1 MIRRRNGSPIAPK
14 SALRQHTNHIL
25 EGLPLQTFLKPDQ
38 FHSMDSTNRREPGEG
53 AAMSIAHPRLRCTG
67 GLLLFSL
74 GLAGCGLITGNEP
87 EASTVVI
94 SPSGITFDAIGATT
108 TLSAEVRDQND
119 QILGDAVVTWSSSNP
134 NVATISPAGLVTAVT
149 NGTATITAAA
159 GAASGSVNLSVTQ
172 LASMLEKVSGDG
184 QLGPAGEPLPESLTV
199 QVHDRLGNPA
209 IGVPVEFQ
217 IIEGGGTPTP
227 AQTQTDVQGRAS
239 TTWTLGAVAGEAQA
253 VRSFLSFS
261 VGQGV
266 NFEATAVPGLP
277 GGIVVVSGDG
287 QAAPQLSTLL
297 DPLAVRVEDLF
308 QNPVSGVTVEFA
320 VIGGGGS
327 VQPSTTSTDAGG
339 LATTH
344 WTLGA
349 PLGDQSVSIMVAP
362 ILPTTVSA
370 FATTIPELVQ
380 ILGGDGQIGIVGE
393 RLLDPLSVRVLGPG
407 GAPVSSLDVDFS
419 VSANGGFLESMDGTE
434 VSPNLTVRTDA
445 MGDATVGGW
454 ILGPTPGTPEVTVE
468 VPGLAP
474 VVLTATAETGPP
486 ALLVKVSGDQQSGLV
501 GTLLDAPLVVR
512 VTDTQGNPVA
522 GSTITFGAASG
533 DGSVFPTQ
541 VTSDSNGTAA
551 TDWTLGSSQ
560 GSQSVGASIEAGA
573 MVTFTATA
581 TDENGGLA
589 IELLFIDQPTALQR
603 QAFDD
608 AVSRWAALIPGK
620 LEPVPVNLAAGACRS
635 NSPAINQVVDDL
647 LVLVSLEFI
656 DGVGGTLG
664 SAGVCSVRQFSNGL
678 PIVANLRLDT
688 GDLGL
693 LEGTTR
699 LVDLILHELGHALGF
714 GTLWAS
720 KGFLEN
726 PSLVSP
732 GADTHF
738 DGPSAVT
745 AFDAIGG
752 DVYTGGQKVPVE
764 NEEGS
769 VGSRDSHWRLAVF
782 SNELMTPLLV
792 AAGANPLSR
801 VTVASFGDLGYVV
814 DEGAADTFQ
823 LNLLAAPSAVGEEVE
838 MFPLGDDIWRG
849 TIYLLDEEGR
859 IRGVLQ

>member
-1 MIRRRNGSPIAPK
+1 
-14 SALRQHTNHIL
+14 
-25 EGLPLQTFLKPDQ
+25 
-38 FHSMDSTNRREPGEG
+38 
-53 AAMSIAHPRLRCTG
+53 MSIAHRRLRWRW
-67 GLLLFSL
+67 GLLLLSL
-74 GLAGCGLITGNEP
+74 GLAGCDLITGNAP
-87 EASTVVI
+87 EASTIVI

-119 QILGDAVVTWSSSNP
+119 QILENEEVTWSSSDS

-172 LASMLEKVSGDG
+172 LATMLEKVSGDG
-184 QLGPAGEPLPESLTV
+184 QLGPAGQPLPESLV
-199 QVHDRLGNPA
+199 VHAHDRLGNPA
-209 IGVPVEFQ
+209 IGVPIEFQ
-217 IIEGGGTPTP
+217 IIEGGGSPTP

-253 VRSFLSFS
+253 VRSFLSFR
-261 VGQGV
+261 VGEGV

-277 GGIVVVSGDG
+277 GEIVVVSGDG
-287 QAAPQLSTLL
+287 QAGPRLSTLL
-297 DPLAVRVEDLF
+297 DPLTVRVEDRF
-308 QNPVSGVTVEFA
+308 QNPVAGVTVVFA
-320 VIGGGGS
+320 AIAGGGS
-327 VQPSTTSTDAGG
+327 VQPTSTSTDVAG
-339 LATTH
+339 LATTQ

-362 ILPTTVSA
+362 LLPSTVSA

-380 ILGGDGQIGIVGE
+380 ILGRDGQTGIVGE
-393 RLLDPLSVRVLGPG
+393 RLPDPPSVRVLGPG
-407 GAPVSSLDVDFS
+407 GTPVSSLDVDFS
-419 VSANGGFLESMDGTE
+419 VSADGGFLESMDGTE
-434 VSPNLTVRTDA
+434 VSPNLRVRTDA

-468 VPGLAP
+468 VPGLPP
-474 VVLTATAETGPP
+474 VILTATAETGPP
-486 ALLVKVSGDQQSGLV
+486 ALLVKVSGDQQSGVV

-522 GSTITFGAASG
+522 GSTITFGAPSG

-573 MVTFTATA
+573 MVTFTATTA
-581 TDENGGLA
+581 GVGGLS
-589 IELLFIDQPTALQR
+589 IELLFVDQQPTVLQN

-620 LEPVPVNLAAGACRS
+620 LEPVPVNLAAGACGS

-647 LVLVSLEFI
+647 LVFVSLEFT
-656 DGVGGTLG
+656 DGLGGTLG
-664 SAGVCSVRQFSNGL
+664 SAGVCSARMSNGL
-678 PIVANLRLDT
+678 PIVARLTLDSL
-688 GDLGL
+688 DVRL

-714 GTLWAS
+714 GTLWAG

-726 PSLVSP
+726 PSLGNP

-752 DVYTGGQKVPVE
+752 NVYTGGQKVPVE
-764 NEEGS
+764 NEEGGP
-769 VGSRDSHWRLAVF
+769 GSRDTHWRLTVF
-782 SNELMTPLLV
+782 TNELMTPFLT
-792 AAGANPLSR
+792 AGANPLSR
-801 VTVASFGDLGYVV
+801 VTVASLGDLGYDVN
-814 DEGAADTFQ
+814 EGGADAFQ
-823 LNLLAAPSAVGEEVE
+823 LNLLAAPRAVGVKVG
-838 MFPLGDDIWRG
+838 MLPLGDDVVRG

-859 IRGVLQ
+859 IRGVLENGGR

>member
-1 MIRRRNGSPIAPK
+1 
-14 SALRQHTNHIL
+14 
-25 EGLPLQTFLKPDQ
+25 
-38 FHSMDSTNRREPGEG
+38 
-53 AAMSIAHPRLRCTG
+53 MSIAHPRLRWTG
-67 GLLLFSL
+67 GLLLLSL
-74 GLAGCGLITGNEP
+74 GLAGCGLITGSEP
-87 EASTVVI
+87 EASAVVI
-94 SPSGITFDAIGATT
+94 SPSGITFDAIGATA

-119 QILGDAVVTWSSSNP
+119 QILGDAAVTWSSSDP

-149 NGTATITAAA
+149 NGTATITADA
-159 GAASGSVNLSVTQ
+159 GAASGSANLSVTQ
-172 LASMLEKVSGDG
+172 RATILEKVSGDG
-184 QLGPAGEPLPESLTV
+184 QLGPAGQPLPESLMV

-308 QNPVSGVTVEFA
+308 QNPVEGVTVEFA

-339 LATTH
+339 LATTQ

-370 FATTIPELVQ
+370 FATTIPESVQ
-380 ILGGDGQIGIVGE
+380 ILGGDGQTGIVGE
-393 RLLDPLSVRVLGPG
+393 RLPDPPSVRVLGPG
-407 GAPVSSLDVDFS
+407 GAPVSSLDVRFS
-419 VSANGGFLESMDGTE
+419 VSANGGVLESMDATE
-434 VSPNLTVRTDA
+434 VSPNLTVRTDV

-486 ALLVKVSGDQQSGLV
+486 ALLVKVSGDQQSGV
-501 GTLLDAPLVVR
+501 VSTLLDVPLVVR

-522 GSTITFGAASG
+522 GSTITFGPASG

-551 TDWTLGSSQ
+551 TDWTLGSSH

-581 TDENGGLA
+581 TGENGGLA
-589 IELLFIDQPTALQR
+589 IELLFIDQPTALTM

-647 LVLVSLEFI
+647 LVLVTLDFI

-664 SAGVCSVRQFSNGL
+664 SAGVCSQRISNGL

-688 GDLGL
+688 SDLGV

-699 LVDLILHELGHALGF
+699 LVDLILHELGHTLGF

-726 PSLVSP
+726 PSLVNP

-782 SNELMTPLLV
+782 SNELMTPLLTT
-792 AAGANPLSR
+792 GANPLSR

-838 MFPLGDDIWRG
+838 MLPLGDDIWRG

-859 IRGVLQ
+859 VRGVLQ

>member
-1 MIRRRNGSPIAPK
+1 
-14 SALRQHTNHIL
+14 
-25 EGLPLQTFLKPDQ
+25 
-38 FHSMDSTNRREPGEG
+38 
-53 AAMSIAHPRLRCTG
+53 MSIAHPRLRWTG
-67 GLLLFSL
+67 GLLLLSL

-87 EASTVVI
+87 EASTVII
-94 SPSGITFDAIGATT
+94 SPSGITFDAIGATA
-108 TLSAEVRDQND
+108 TLLAEVRDQND
-119 QILGDAVVTWSSSNP
+119 QIFGSAVVTWSSSDL
-134 NVATISPAGLVTAVT
+134 NVATISPAGLVTAIT

-184 QLGPAGEPLPESLTV
+184 QLGPAGEPLPESLLV

-261 VGQGV
+261 VGKGV

-287 QAAPQLSTLL
+287 QAAPRSTLL

-339 LATTH
+339 LATTQ

-349 PLGDQSVSIMVAP
+349 PLGDQSVSIIVAP

-370 FATTIPELVQ
+370 FATTIPESVQ

-434 VSPNLTVRTDA
+434 VSPNLMVRTDA

-454 ILGPTPGTPEVTVE
+454 TLGPTPGTPEVTVD
-468 VPGLAP
+468 VTGLAP
-474 VVLTATAETGPP
+474 VILTATAEIGPP

-522 GSTITFGAASG
+522 GSTITFGAPSG

-560 GSQSVGASIEAGA
+560 GSQSAPASIEAGA
-573 MVTFTATA
+573 MVTFTATTA
-581 TDENGGLA
+581 GVGGLS
-589 IELLFIDQPTALQR
+589 IELLFVDQQPTALQR

-635 NSPAINQVVDDL
+635 SSPAINQVVDDL
-647 LVLVSLEFI
+647 LVLVSLELI

-664 SAGVCSVRQFSNGL
+664 SAGVCSLRMLNGL
-678 PIVANLRLDT
+678 PIVANLRIDT
-688 GDLGL
+688 GDLGI

-726 PSLVSP
+726 PSLVNP

-752 DVYTGGQKVPVE
+752 DVYTGGQRVPVE

-782 SNELMTPLLV
+782 SNELMTPFLTT
-792 AAGANPLSR
+792 GANPLSR
-801 VTVASFGDLGYVV
+801 VTVASLGDLGYVV
-814 DEGAADTFQ
+814 DEGAADVFQ
-823 LNLLAAPSAVGEEVE
+823 LNLLAAPSAVGEELK
-838 MFPLGDDIWRG
+838 MFPLGDDILRG

-859 IRGVLQ
+859 VRGVLQ

>member
-1 MIRRRNGSPIAPK
+1 
-14 SALRQHTNHIL
+14 
-25 EGLPLQTFLKPDQ
+25 
-38 FHSMDSTNRREPGEG
+38 
-53 AAMSIAHPRLRCTG
+53 MSIAHRRLRWRW
-67 GLLLFSL
+67 GLLLLSL
-74 GLAGCGLITGNEP
+74 GIAGCDLITGSAP

-94 SPSGITFDAIGATT
+94 SPSGITFDAIGATA

-119 QILGDAVVTWSSSNP
+119 QILENEEVTWSSSDP
-134 NVATISPAGLVTAVT
+134 NVATISPAGLVTAVR
-149 NGTATITAAA
+149 NGTAAITAAA

-172 LASMLEKVSGDG
+172 LATMLEKVSGDG
-184 QLGPAGEPLPESLTV
+184 QLGPAGEPLPESLVV

-227 AQTQTDVQGRAS
+227 AQTETDVQGRAS
-239 TTWTLGAVAGEAQA
+239 TTWTLGALAGEAQA

-277 GGIVVVSGDG
+277 GEIVVVSGDG
-287 QAAPQLSTLL
+287 QAAPRLSTLL
-297 DPLAVRVEDLF
+297 DPLTVRVEDRF
-308 QNPVSGVTVEFA
+308 QNPVEGVTVEFA
-320 VIGGGGS
+320 AIAGGGF
-327 VQPSTTSTDAGG
+327 VQPSSTSTDVAG
-339 LATTH
+339 LATTQ

-362 ILPTTVSA
+362 LLPTTVSA
-370 FATTIPELVQ
+370 VATTVPQLVQ
-380 ILGGDGQIGIVGE
+380 ILDGDGQTGIVGE
-393 RLLDPLSVRVLGPG
+393 PLPNPPSVRVLDPG

-419 VSANGGFLESMDGTE
+419 VSENGGLLESMDGTE
-434 VSPNLTVRTDA
+434 VSPNLKVQTDA
-445 MGDATVGGW
+445 MGVATVGSW
-454 ILGPTPGTPEVTVE
+454 IVGTAPGTHEVTVE
-468 VPGLAP
+468 VPGLVP

-486 ALLVKVSGDQQSGLV
+486 ALLVKVSGDEQSGVV
-501 GTLLDAPLVVR
+501 GTLLAAPLVVR
-512 VTDTQGNPVA
+512 VTDTHANPVA
-522 GSTITFGAASG
+522 GSTITFGPASG

-541 VTSDSNGTAA
+541 ATSDSNGTAA
-551 TDWTLGSSQ
+551 TEWILGSSQ
-560 GSQSVGASIEAGA
+560 GSQSVGASIETGA
-573 MVTFTATA
+573 MVSFTATA
-581 TDENGGLA
+581 TGENGVGGLA

-620 LEPVPVNLAAGACRS
+620 LEPVPVNLAAGACLS

-647 LVLVSLEFI
+647 LVFVSLASI

-664 SAGVCSVRQFSNGL
+664 TAGVCSARMSNGL
-678 PIVANLRLDT
+678 PIVARLTLDT

-714 GTLWAS
+714 GTLWAG

-726 PSLVSP
+726 PSLGNP

-752 DVYTGGQKVPVE
+752 NAYTGGQKVPVE
-764 NEEGS
+764 NQGS
-769 VGSRDSHWRLAVF
+769 GSQDSHWRLVVF
-782 SNELMTPLLV
+782 TNELMTGFITN
-792 AAGANPLSR
+792 GANPLSR
-801 VTVASFGDLGYVV
+801 VTVASLGDLGYDVN
-814 DEGAADTFQ
+814 EGGADAFQ
-823 LNLLAAPSAVGEEVE
+823 LNFLPAPRAVGEKVE
-838 MFPLGDDIWRG
+838 MLPLGDDVLRG

-859 IRGVLQ
+859 IRGVLENGGR

>member
-1 MIRRRNGSPIAPK
+1 
-14 SALRQHTNHIL
+14 
-25 EGLPLQTFLKPDQ
+25 
-38 FHSMDSTNRREPGEG
+38 
-53 AAMSIAHPRLRCTG
+53 MSIAHRRLRWRW
-67 GLLLFSL
+67 GLLLLPL
-74 GLAGCGLITGNEP
+74 GLAGCDLITGNAP
-87 EASTVVI
+87 EASTIVI
-94 SPSGITFDAIGATT
+94 SPSGITFDAIGATA
-108 TLSAEVRDQND
+108 TLSAEVRDQNN
-119 QILGDAVVTWSSSNP
+119 QILENEEVTWSSSDP
-134 NVATISPAGLVTAVT
+134 NVAAISPAGLVTAVT

-172 LASMLEKVSGDG
+172 LATMLEKVSGDG
-184 QLGPAGEPLPESLTV
+184 QLGPAGEPLPESLV
-199 QVHDRLGNPA
+199 VHAHDRLGNPA

-217 IIEGGGTPTP
+217 IMEGGGSPTP

-239 TTWTLGAVAGEAQA
+239 TTWTLGALAGETQA

-266 NFEATAVPGLP
+266 SFEATAVPGLP

-297 DPLAVRVEDLF
+297 DPLTVRVEDLF

-339 LATTH
+339 LATTQ

-349 PLGDQSVSIMVAP
+349 PLGDQSVSITVAP

-370 FATTIPELVQ
+370 FATTIPESVQ
-380 ILGGDGQIGIVGE
+380 ILGGDQQMGIVGE
-393 RLLDPLSVRVLGPG
+393 PLPNPPSVRVLDPG
-407 GAPVSSLDVDFS
+407 GAPVPSLDVDFS
-419 VSANGGFLESMDGTE
+419 VSENGGLLESMDGTE
-434 VSPNLTVRTDA
+434 VSPNLKVRTDV
-445 MGDATVGGW
+445 MGVATLGGW
-454 ILGPTPGTPEVTVE
+454 IVGTTPGIHVVTVE
-468 VPGLAP
+468 VPGLVP

-486 ALLVKVSGDQQSGLV
+486 ALLVKVSGDEQSGVV
-501 GTLLDAPLVVR
+501 GTLLAAPLVVR
-512 VTDTQGNPVA
+512 VTDTHANPVA
-522 GSTITFGAASG
+522 DATITFASG

-551 TDWTLGSSQ
+551 TEWTLGSSL
-560 GSQSVGASIEAGA
+560 GSQSVGASIETGA
-573 MVTFTATA
+573 MVTFTAAA
-581 TDENGGLA
+581 TDENGAGGFS
-589 IELLFIDQPTALQR
+589 IELLFVGQQPTALQR

-620 LEPVPVNLAAGACRS
+620 LEPVPVNLPAGACRS
-635 NSPAINQVVDDL
+635 NSPAINQLVDDL
-647 LVLVSLEFI
+647 FVFVSLEFI
-656 DGVGGTLG
+656 DGVFGTLG
-664 SAGVCSVRQFSNGL
+664 AAGVCSARMSGGL

-688 GDLGL
+688 DDIAR
-693 LEGTTR
+693 LEGTGR

-714 GTLWAS
+714 GTLWVG

-726 PSLVSP
+726 PSLGNP

-738 DGPSAVT
+738 DGSSAVT
-745 AFDAIGG
+745 AFDAVGG
-752 DVYTGGQKVPVE
+752 GSYTGGQKVPVE
-764 NEEGS
+764 NEEGG

-782 SNELMTPLLV
+782 TNELMTPLLTT
-792 AAGANPLSR
+792 GANPLSR

-859 IRGVLQ
+859 VRGVLQ

>member
-1 MIRRRNGSPIAPK
+1 
-14 SALRQHTNHIL
+14 
-25 EGLPLQTFLKPDQ
+25 
-38 FHSMDSTNRREPGEG
+38 MDSTNRSEPDEG
-53 AAMSIAHPRLRCTG
+53 AAMSITRPRLRWTG
-67 GLLLFSL
+67 GLFLLSL

-87 EASTVVI
+87 EASTIVI
-94 SPSGITFDAIGATT
+94 SPSGITFDAIGATA

-119 QILGDAVVTWSSSNP
+119 QILGSAVVTWSSSDL

-149 NGTATITAAA
+149 NGTATIAAAA

-172 LASMLEKVSGDG
+172 LATMLEKVSGDG
-184 QLGPAGEPLPESLTV
+184 QLGPAGEPLPESLMV

-287 QAAPQLSTLL
+287 QAAPRSTLL

-308 QNPVSGVTVEFA
+308 QNPVEGVTVEFS

-339 LATTH
+339 LATTQ

-349 PLGDQSVSIMVAP
+349 PLGDQSVSIIVAP

-370 FATTIPELVQ
+370 FATTIPESVQ

-393 RLLDPLSVRVLGPG
+393 RLPDPPSVRVLGLG
-407 GAPVSSLDVDFS
+407 GAPVSLLDVDFS

-454 ILGPTPGTPEVTVE
+454 ILGTTPGTPEVTVD

-474 VVLTATAETGPP
+474 VILTATAETGPP
-486 ALLVKVSGDQQSGLV
+486 ALLVKVSGDQQSGVV

-533 DGSVFPTQ
+533 DGSVFPMQ

-573 MVTFTATA
+573 MVTFAATA

-589 IELLFIDQPTALQR
+589 IELLFIDQPTVLQR

-620 LEPVPVNLAAGACRS
+620 LEPVPVSLDAGACRS

-664 SAGVCSVRQFSNGL
+664 SAGVCSLRQFSNGL
-678 PIVANLRLDT
+678 PIVANLKLDT
-688 GDLGL
+688 GDLGI

-699 LVDLILHELGHALGF
+699 LVDLIMHELGHALGF

-726 PSLVSP
+726 PSLVNP

-738 DGPSAVT
+738 DGPNAVA

-782 SNELMTPLLV
+782 SNELMTPFLTPV
-792 AAGANPLSR
+792 ANPLSR
-801 VTVASFGDLGYVV
+801 VTVASLRDLGYVV
-814 DEGAADTFQ
+814 DEGGAEAFQ

-859 IRGVLQ
+859 VRGVLQ

>member
-1 MIRRRNGSPIAPK
+1 
-14 SALRQHTNHIL
+14 
-25 EGLPLQTFLKPDQ
+25 
-38 FHSMDSTNRREPGEG
+38 
-53 AAMSIAHPRLRCTG
+53 MSIAHRRLRWRW
-67 GLLLFSL
+67 GLLLLSL
-74 GLAGCGLITGNEP
+74 GLAGCDLITGNAP
-87 EASTVVI
+87 EASTIVI
-94 SPSGITFDAIGATT
+94 SPPGITFDALGATA

-119 QILGDAVVTWSSSNP
+119 QVLENEEVTWSSSDS

-172 LASMLEKVSGDG
+172 LATMLEKVSGDG
-184 QLGPAGEPLPESLTV
+184 QLGPAGQPLPESLV
-199 QVHDRLGNPA
+199 VHAHDRLGNPA
-209 IGVPVEFQ
+209 IGVPIEFQ
-217 IIEGGGTPTP
+217 IIEGGGSPTP
-227 AQTQTDVQGRAS
+227 AQTQTDVQGMAS
-239 TTWTLGAVAGEAQA
+239 TTWTLGALAGEAQA
-253 VRSFLSFS
+253 VRGFLSFR
-261 VGQGV
+261 VGERV
-266 NFEATAVPGLP
+266 DFEATAVPGLP
-277 GGIVVVSGDG
+277 GEIVVVSGDG
-287 QAAPQLSTLL
+287 QAAPKLSTLL
-297 DPLAVRVEDLF
+297 DPLTVRVEDGF
-308 QNPVSGVTVEFA
+308 QNPVEGVTVEFV
-320 VIGGGGS
+320 VIAGGGS
-327 VQPSTTSTDAGG
+327 VQPTSTSTDVGG
-339 LATTH
+339 LATTQ

-349 PLGDQSVSIMVAP
+349 PLGDQSVSIMVDP
-362 ILPTTVSA
+362 LLPTTVSA
-370 FATTIPELVQ
+370 VATIVPQLVQ
-380 ILGGDGQIGIVGE
+380 ILDGDGQTGIVGE
-393 RLLDPLSVRVLGPG
+393 PLPNPPSVRVLDPG
-407 GAPVSSLDVDFS
+407 GAPVSLLDVDFS
-419 VSANGGFLESMDGTE
+419 VSANGGLLESMDGTE

-454 ILGPTPGTPEVTVE
+454 ILGTTPGTHEVTVE
-468 VPGLAP
+468 VPGLVP
-474 VVLTATAETGPP
+474 VVLTAMAEIGPP
-486 ALLVKVSGDQQSGLV
+486 ALLVKVSGDQQSGVV
-501 GTLLDAPLVVR
+501 GTLLDVPLVVR

-581 TDENGGLA
+581 TGENGGLA
-589 IELLFIDQPTALQR
+589 IKLLFIDQPTALQR

-620 LEPVPVNLAAGACRS
+620 LEPVPVNLAAGNCRS

-664 SAGVCSVRQFSNGL
+664 SAGVCSQRMSNGL

-688 GDLGL
+688 DDLGL

-699 LVDLILHELGHALGF
+699 LVDLIVHELGHALGF
-714 GTLWAS
+714 GTLWAG

-726 PSLVSP
+726 PSLP
-732 GADTHF
+732 APRGADTHF

-752 DVYTGGQKVPVE
+752 NAYTGGQKVPVE
-764 NEEGS
+764 NEEGG
-769 VGSRDSHWRLAVF
+769 VGSRDSHWRLTVF
-782 SNELMTPLLV
+782 TNELMTPLLTT
-792 AAGANPLSR
+792 GANPLSR

-838 MFPLGDDIWRG
+838 MFLLGDDIWRG

-859 IRGVLQ
+859 VRGVLQ

>member
-1 MIRRRNGSPIAPK
+1 
-14 SALRQHTNHIL
+14 
-25 EGLPLQTFLKPDQ
+25 
-38 FHSMDSTNRREPGEG
+38 
-53 AAMSIAHPRLRCTG
+53 MSIAHRRLRWTG
-67 GLLLFSL
+67 GLLLSL
-74 GLAGCGLITGNEP
+74 GLAGCDLITGNAP
-87 EASTVVI
+87 EASTIVI
-94 SPSGITFDAIGATT
+94 SPSGITLDAIGATA
-108 TLSAEVRDQND
+108 TLSAEVRDQDNR
-119 QILGDAVVTWSSSNP
+119 ILQNEVVTWSSSDS
-134 NVATISPAGLVTAVT
+134 NVATISPAGLLTAVT
-149 NGTATITAAA
+149 NGTAAITAEA
-159 GAASGSVNLSVTQ
+159 GAASESVNLSVTQ
-172 LASMLEKVSGDG
+172 LATMLEKVSGDG
-184 QLGPAGEPLPESLTV
+184 QLGPAGELLAEPLV
-199 QVHDRLGNPA
+199 VRAHDRLGNPA

-217 IIEGGGTPTP
+217 VIEGGGSPTP

-239 TTWTLGAVAGEAQA
+239 TAWTLGALAGEAQA
-253 VRSFLSFS
+253 IRIFLSFS

-277 GGIVVVSGDG
+277 GQIVVVSGDG
-287 QAAPQLSTLL
+287 RAAPRLSTLS
-297 DPLAVRVEDLF
+297 DPLVVRVEDRF
-308 QNPVSGVTVEFA
+308 QNPLEGVTVEFA
-320 VIGGGGS
+320 VIAGGGS
-327 VQPSTTSTDAGG
+327 VQPSSMSTDAGG
-339 LATTH
+339 LATTQ

-370 FATTIPELVQ
+370 FATTVPELVQ
-380 ILGGDGQIGIVGE
+380 ILGGDGQTGIVGE
-393 RLLDPLSVRVLGPG
+393 RLPDPPSVRVLGPG
-407 GAPVSSLDVDFS
+407 GTPVSSLDVDFS

-445 MGDATVGGW
+445 MGNATVGGW
-454 ILGPTPGTPEVTVE
+454 ILGTTPGTPEVTVD

-474 VVLTATAETGPP
+474 LILTATAETGPP
-486 ALLVKVSGDQQSGLV
+486 ALLVKVSGDQQSGVV
-501 GTLLDAPLVVR
+501 GTLLDAPLVVL

-522 GSTITFGAASG
+522 GSTITFGPASG

-541 VTSDSNGTAA
+541 VTSDSNGAAA

-573 MVTFTATA
+573 MVTFMATA
-581 TDENGGLA
+581 TSGLGGLA
-589 IELLFIDQPTALQR
+589 IELLFIDQPTALQM

-620 LEPVPVNLAAGACRS
+620 LEPVPVNLPAGACRS

-664 SAGVCSVRQFSNGL
+664 SAGVCSQRMSNGL

-720 KGFLEN
+720 KGLLQT
-726 PSLVSP
+726 PSLPASK

-738 DGPSAVT
+738 DGLGAVA

-752 DVYTGGQKVPVE
+752 NAYTGGQKVPVE
-764 NEEGS
+764 NQEGS

-782 SNELMTPLLV
+782 TNELMTPLLTT
-792 AAGANPLSR
+792 GANPLSR
-801 VTVASFGDLGYVV
+801 VTVASFGDLGYDVY
-814 DEGAADTFQ
+814 EGGADAFQ
-823 LNLLAAPSAVGEEVE
+823 LNFLPAPPAVGAAVE
-838 MFPLGDDIWRG
+838 MLLLGDDIWRG

-859 IRGVLQ
+859 VRGVLE

>member
-1 MIRRRNGSPIAPK
+1 
-14 SALRQHTNHIL
+14 
-25 EGLPLQTFLKPDQ
+25 
-38 FHSMDSTNRREPGEG
+38 
-53 AAMSIAHPRLRCTG
+53 MSIAHPRLRWTG
-67 GLLLFSL
+67 GLLLLSL

-87 EASTVVI
+87 EASTVII
-94 SPSGITFDAIGATT
+94 SPSGITFDAIGATA
-108 TLSAEVRDQND
+108 TLLAEVRDQND
-119 QILGDAVVTWSSSNP
+119 QVLGSAVVTWSSSDP
-134 NVATISPAGLVTAVT
+134 NVATISPAGLVTAIT

-172 LASMLEKVSGDG
+172 LATMLEKVSGDG
-184 QLGPAGEPLPESLTV
+184 QLGPAGEPLPESLLV

-217 IIEGGGTPTP
+217 IMEGGGTPTP
-227 AQTQTDVQGRAS
+227 AQTQTDMQGRAS
-239 TTWTLGAVAGEAQA
+239 TTWTLGVVAGEAQA

-287 QAAPQLSTLL
+287 QAVPRSTLL
-297 DPLAVRVEDLF
+297 DPLVVRVEDLF

-339 LATTH
+339 LATTQ

-349 PLGDQSVSIMVAP
+349 PLGDQSVSIIVAP

-370 FATTIPELVQ
+370 FATTVPESVQ

-393 RLLDPLSVRVLGPG
+393 RLPDPPSVRVLGPG
-407 GAPVSSLDVDFS
+407 GAPVFSLDVDFS

-454 ILGPTPGTPEVTVE
+454 TLGPTPGTPTVTVD

-474 VVLTATAETGPP
+474 VILTATAEIGPP

-501 GTLLDAPLVVR
+501 GTPLDAPLVVL

-522 GSTITFGAASG
+522 GSTITFGPASG
-533 DGSVFPTQ
+533 DGSVSSTQ

-581 TDENGGLA
+581 TSENGGLA
-589 IELLFIDQPTALQR
+589 IELLFVGQQPTALQS

-620 LEPVPVNLAAGACRS
+620 LEPVSVNLAAGACRS

-664 SAGVCSVRQFSNGL
+664 SAGVCSQRMSNGL
-678 PIVANLRLDT
+678 PIVANLKLDT
-688 GDLGL
+688 GDLGI

-726 PSLVSP
+726 PSLVNP

-769 VGSRDSHWRLAVF
+769 IGSRDSHWRLAVF
-782 SNELMTPLLV
+782 SNELMTPFLTT
-792 AAGANPLSR
+792 GANPLSR

-814 DEGAADTFQ
+814 DEGAADAFQ
-823 LNLLAAPSAVGEEVE
+823 LNLLAAPSAVGEEVK

-859 IRGVLQ
+859 VRGVLQ

>member
-1 MIRRRNGSPIAPK
+1 
-14 SALRQHTNHIL
+14 
-25 EGLPLQTFLKPDQ
+25 
-38 FHSMDSTNRREPGEG
+38 MDSTNRHEPGEG
-53 AAMSIAHPRLRCTG
+53 AARAARVEGKRRR
-67 GLLLFSL
+67 GLLLLSL
-74 GLAGCGLITGNEP
+74 GLAGCGLITGNAP
-87 EASTVVI
+87 EASTIVI
-94 SPSGITFDAIGATT
+94 SPSSITFDAIGATA

-119 QILGDAVVTWSSSNP
+119 QILENAVVTWSSSDP

-172 LASMLEKVSGDG
+172 LATMLEKVSGDG
-184 QLGPAGEPLPESLTV
+184 QLGPAGEPLPESLVV
-199 QVHDRLGNPA
+199 QIHDRLGNPA

-266 NFEATAVPGLP
+266 NFEATAVAGLP

-287 QAAPQLSTLL
+287 QAAPRLSTLS
-297 DPLAVRVEDLF
+297 DPVAVRVEDPF
-308 QNPVSGVTVEFA
+308 QNPVEGVTVEFA
-320 VIGGGGS
+320 VIEGAGS

-339 LATTH
+339 LATTQ
-344 WTLGA
+344 WTLGG
-349 PLGDQSVSIMVAP
+349 PLGDQSVSIMVEP
-362 ILPTTVSA
+362 LLPTTVSA
-370 FATTIPELVQ
+370 LATTVPQLVQ
-380 ILGGDGQIGIVGE
+380 ILGGDGQTGIVGE
-393 RLLDPLSVRVLGPG
+393 RLPDPPSVQVLGPG

-419 VSANGGFLESMDGTE
+419 VSANGGLLELMDGSE
-434 VSPNLTVRTDA
+434 VSPNLTVRTDV
-445 MGDATVGGW
+445 MGVATVGGW
-454 ILGPTPGTPEVTVE
+454 ILGTTPGTHEVAVE
-468 VPGLAP
+468 VPGLVP

-486 ALLVKVSGDQQSGLV
+486 VLLVKVSGDQQSGVV
-501 GTLLDAPLVVR
+501 GTLLDVPLVVR
-512 VTDTQGNPVA
+512 VTDTHGNPVA
-522 GSTITFGAASG
+522 GSAITFGPASG

-541 VTSDSNGTAA
+541 ATSDSNGTA
-551 TDWTLGSSQ
+551 TTEWILGSSQ
-560 GSQSVGASIEAGA
+560 GSQSVGASIETGA
-573 MVTFTATA
+573 MVIFTATA
-581 TDENGGLA
+581 TGENGVGGLA

-603 QAFDD
+603 QAFDN
-608 AVSRWAALIPGK
+608 AVSRWAALIPGR
-620 LEPVPVNLAAGACRS
+620 LEPVPVSLAAGACRS

-647 LVLVSLEFI
+647 LVFVSLEFI

-664 SAGVCSVRQFSNGL
+664 AAGVCSARQSNGL
-678 PIVANLRLDT
+678 PIVANLILDT

-693 LEGTTR
+693 LEGSGR

-726 PSLVSP
+726 PSLANI

-745 AFDAIGG
+745 AFDAVGG

-764 NEEGS
+764 NEEGGA
-769 VGSRDSHWRLAVF
+769 GSRDSHWRLAVF
-782 SNELMTPLLV
+782 SNELMTGLLT
-792 AAGANPLSR
+792 AGANPLSR
-801 VTVASFGDLGYVV
+801 VTVASLGDLGYVV
-814 DEGAADTFQ
+814 DEGRADAFQ

-838 MFPLGDDIWRG
+838 MFPLGDDILRG
-849 TIYLLDEEGR
+849 TIYILDEEGR
-859 IRGVLQ
+859 VRGVLQ

>member
-1 MIRRRNGSPIAPK
+1 
-14 SALRQHTNHIL
+14 
-25 EGLPLQTFLKPDQ
+25 
-38 FHSMDSTNRREPGEG
+38 MDSTNRREPGEG
-53 AAMSIAHPRLRCTG
+53 AAMSIAHPRLRWTG

-108 TLSAEVRDQND
+108 TLSAEVRDQNG

-184 QLGPAGEPLPESLTV
+184 QLGPAGEPLPEALVV

-227 AQTQTDVQGRAS
+227 AQTETDVQGRAS
-239 TTWTLGAVAGEAQA
+239 TTWTLGAVAGETQA

-277 GGIVVVSGDG
+277 GGIVVVSGDE

-297 DPLAVRVEDLF
+297 DPLTVRVEDLF

-339 LATTH
+339 LATTQ

-362 ILPTTVSA
+362 LLPTTVSA
-370 FATTIPELVQ
+370 FATTVPELVQ
-380 ILGGDGQIGIVGE
+380 ILGGDGQTGIVGE
-393 RLLDPLSVRVLGPG
+393 RLPDPPSVLVLGPG

-419 VSANGGFLESMDGTE
+419 VSANGGLLESMDGTE
-434 VSPNLTVRTDA
+434 VSPNLTVRTDV
-445 MGDATVGGW
+445 MGVATVGGW
-454 ILGPTPGTPEVTVE
+454 TLGTTPGTHAVTVD
-468 VPGLAP
+468 VPGLPP
-474 VVLTATAETGPP
+474 VILTATAEIGPP
-486 ALLVKVSGDQQSGLV
+486 ALLVKVSGDQQSGV
-501 GTLLDAPLVVR
+501 IGTLLDVPLVVR

-522 GSTITFGAASG
+522 GSTITFGPASG

-560 GSQSVGASIEAGA
+560 GSQSVGASIETGA

-581 TDENGGLA
+581 TSENGGLA

-620 LEPVPVNLAAGACRS
+620 LEPVPVNLAAGNCRP

-664 SAGVCSVRQFSNGL
+664 SAGVCSQRMSNGL
-678 PIVANLRLDT
+678 PIVANLRLDSD
-688 GDLGL
+688 DLGL

-699 LVDLILHELGHALGF
+699 LVDLIQHELGHALGF

-726 PSLVSP
+726 PSLP
-732 GADTHF
+732 ANAGADTHF

-764 NEEGS
+764 NEEGG

-782 SNELMTPLLV
+782 SNELMTPLLT
-792 AAGANPLSR
+792 AGANPLSR

-814 DEGAADTFQ
+814 DEGAADAFQ

-838 MFPLGDDIWRG
+838 TFPLGDDIWRG